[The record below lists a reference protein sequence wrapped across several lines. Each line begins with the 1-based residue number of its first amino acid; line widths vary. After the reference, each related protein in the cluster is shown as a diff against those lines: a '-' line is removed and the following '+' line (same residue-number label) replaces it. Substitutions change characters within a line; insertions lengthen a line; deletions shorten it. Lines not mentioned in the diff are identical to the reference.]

1 MTIVNTSLPVGYQQ
15 ANCHNLSHFICML
28 LESKGIITSKIW
40 AFSPGI
46 YSNSNS
52 QLITFIDK
60 KELSP
65 NGTIDWGYHVAPVL
79 NVNDGIETHQMVI
92 DLGLFP
98 NGLVHYKTWLDKLK
112 TKKLISLMLDF
123 EWYLFNST
131 MIPNSQLKYDAN
143 GMLNSKLKN
152 IILPETFS
160 DKLIDDFY
168 KYTDDSQ
175 QNQWL
180 EKGLAI
186 NATAVEF
193 YTVEIAPLLKLN
205 NQTQLINDY
214 KNLVGN
220 VFNFETVF
228 RDNRWNY
235 DMTTDFQKQYFIII
249 NKYREIYNNNL
260 IKWGINVAN
269 LKNIIDSKKI

>member
-1 MTIVNTSLPVGYQQ
+1 MNTLLPVGYQQ
-15 ANCHNLSHFICML
+15 ANCHNLSHFICIL
-28 LESKGIITSKIW
+28 LQSKGIITSKIW

-65 NGTIDWGYHVAPVL
+65 NGTIDWGYHVAPIL
-79 NVNDGIETHQMVI
+79 NVTDGVQTRQMVI

-98 NGLVHYKTWLDKLK
+98 EGLVTYKTWLEKLK

-131 MIPNSQLKYDAN
+131 MIPNSQLQYDVN
-143 GMLNSKLKN
+143 GILNSNLKN
-152 IILPETFS
+152 IILPDIFS

-168 KYTDDSQ
+168 KYEDDSE

-186 NATAVEF
+186 NETAVEF
-193 YTVEIAPLLKLN
+193 YNIEIAPLLKLN
-205 NQTQLINDY
+205 TQKELIHDY

-235 DMTTDFQKQYFIII
+235 EMTTDFQNQYYIII
-249 NKYREIYNNNL
+249 NKYREIYSNNL
-260 IKWGINVAN
+260 IKWGLNVAN

>member
-1 MTIVNTSLPVGYQQ
+1 
-15 ANCHNLSHFICML
+15 ML

-65 NGTIDWGYHVAPVL
+65 YGTIDWGYHVAPVL
-79 NVNDGIETHQMVI
+79 NITDGVKTHQMVI

-98 NGLVHYKTWLDKLK
+98 EGLVPYKTWLEKLK

-131 MIPNSQLKYDAN
+131 LIPNSQLKYDAN
-143 GMLNSKLKN
+143 GMLNSNLKN

-168 KYTDDSQ
+168 KYEDDSEK
-175 QNQWL
+175 NQWL

-186 NATAVEF
+186 NETAVEF
-193 YTVEIAPLLKLN
+193 YNFEIKPLLEEN
-205 NQTQLINDY
+205 MQINLINEY

-235 DMTTDFQKQYFIII
+235 DMTTDFQNKHYIII
-249 NKYREIYNNNL
+249 NKYRGIYNNNL
-260 IKWGINVAN
+260 IKWNKSVAI
-269 LKNIIDSKKI
+269 LKNKIASKNIQ